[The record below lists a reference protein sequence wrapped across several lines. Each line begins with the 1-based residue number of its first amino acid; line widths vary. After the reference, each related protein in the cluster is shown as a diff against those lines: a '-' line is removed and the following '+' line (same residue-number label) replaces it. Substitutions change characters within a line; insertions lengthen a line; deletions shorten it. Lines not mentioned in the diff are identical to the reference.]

1 MNLSLKDGE
10 YLVKLARRAVE
21 EAFRGE
27 KVHDDRYP
35 EKMGAFTT
43 IYLYPHT
50 LRGCIGYPLPVLP
63 LSEAVIRSALAAA
76 FEDPRFPP
84 LQEEELEHT
93 VFEVSVLSPPVK
105 SKPEEVVVGKHGI
118 IVKRG
123 PFQGLLLPQV
133 PVEYGWG
140 REEFLRQASLKAGL
154 PPNGWKD
161 AEIYTFTAR
170 IFKEEKPGGRVI
182 EVRLE

>member
-1 MNLSLKDGE
+1 MNLSIEDGE
-10 YLVKLARRAVE
+10 YLVKLARKAVE
-21 EAFRGE
+21 EAFKGRRVQDT
-27 KVHDDRYP
+27 KYTD
-35 EKMGAFTT
+35 KMGAFTT

-84 LQEEELEHT
+84 LREEELGYT
-93 VFEVSVLSPPVK
+93 VFEVSVLSPPVR
-105 SKPEEVVVGKHGI
+105 SGPEEVEVGKHGV
-118 IVKRG
+118 IVKKG
-123 PFQGLLLPQV
+123 PLQGLLLPQV
-133 PVEYGWG
+133 PVEYGWD
-140 REEFLRQASLKAGL
+140 REEFLKQASLKAGL
-154 PPNGWKD
+154 PPDGWKD